1 MLAKNVEAE
10 NLEEGESLLWTYE
23 NEHLTRKDEPGA
35 MLRYNVHRVLGWD
48 AFLHGHGTFLAERG
62 LWLTCSVYWAFTGL
76 LAAILYMGGASHV
89 EGRHSVTGAPLSMV
103 NDTSLKALT
112 TVAGYSTTLLGFM
125 LSLFVSNIISRWWK
139 MRESCVG
146 GLWTATTDIM
156 LHFSIRLTDPADDE
170 FKERILRLCLLS
182 HRLVYME
189 AGEFGR
195 ADGSADRPVG
205 AETLDQLIAVGL
217 LSPQEKTALQGR
229 YRMGEIVWVWINR
242 LGREKLL
249 ELIAEKRIT
258 GNHVVEMKPFDSC
271 CAKAKNAIGEVFVY
285 TSTQLP
291 FQYVHL
297 LAFTVIVS
305 NLLLSIKCGV
315 AIGKGLRPDSPVEYV
330 NPLVEAFQVFFV
342 PFSYHAFL
350 RLCDDLS
357 NPFGEKLFGSN
368 FPGFS
373 YHCKMRSECLGILE
387 AGKDLPK
394 GM

>member
-1 MLAKNVEAE
+1 
-10 NLEEGESLLWTYE
+10 
-23 NEHLTRKDEPGA
+23 
-35 MLRYNVHRVLGWD
+35 
-48 AFLHGHGTFLAERG
+48 
-62 LWLTCSVYWAFTGL
+62 
-76 LAAILYMGGASHV
+76 
-89 EGRHSVTGAPLSMV
+89 
-103 NDTSLKALT
+103 
-112 TVAGYSTTLLGFM
+112 
-125 LSLFVSNIISRWWK
+125 
-139 MRESCVG
+139 
-146 GLWTATTDIM
+146 M
-156 LHFSIRLTDPADDE
+156 LHFSIRLTDPADDA

-182 HRLVYME
+182 HRLVYIE
-189 AGEFGR
+189 AGDFGR
-195 ADGSADRPVG
+195 ADGSEDGPVG
-205 AETLDQLIAVGL
+205 AETLDQLVDRGL
-217 LSPQEKTALQGR
+217 LSPPEKTALQGR

-297 LAFTVIVS
+297 L
-305 NLLLSIKCGV
+305 
-315 AIGKGLRPDSPVEYV
+315 
-330 NPLVEAFQVFFV
+330 VEAFQVFFV

-373 YHCKMRSECLGILE
+373 YHCKMRSDCLGILE